1 MVRDT
6 GEEYH
11 DRNDMIR
18 DLQVHGY
25 TQHLDFEIMDVPNII
40 NITYGRDVGY
50 KIEQEH
56 LGEDIENISA
66 TELRNDLSNNVKD
79 N

>member
-6 GEEYH
+6 GEEHH
-11 DRNDMIR
+11 DRSDMIR
-18 DLQVHGY
+18 DLQNHGY
-25 TQHLDFEIMDVPNII
+25 THHLDFEILDVPNII

-56 LGEDIENISA
+56 LGEEIENISA
-66 TELRNDLSNNVKD
+66 TEIRNELSNNVKD

>member
-6 GEEYH
+6 GENFF
-11 DRNDMIR
+11 DQPNLIT
-18 DLQVHGY
+18 DLKNHGY
-25 TQHLDFEIMDVPNII
+25 EYDKDYIIIHVPNII

-56 LGEDIENISA
+56 FADEIENISA
-66 TELRNDLSNNVKD
+66 TEIRNGNIHNN
-79 N
+79 